1 MIPHIKVYNDPV
13 IPHIKVYNPSCKCN
27 KVQYC
32 AIFRMVKRRIVQPVC
47 NKSVLVSGNDAIR
60 FQDHSGLNTEGYR
73 AIQWFTFQS
82 ISANKSINPQWFV
95 FRKCAGVRK
104 KF

>member
-1 MIPHIKVYNDPV
+1 MIPDIKVYNDPV
-13 IPHIKVYNPSCKCN
+13 IPHKKVYNPSCKCN
-27 KVQYC
+27 KVQYS
-32 AIFRMVKRRIVQPVC
+32 AIFRMVIRRIVQAHC
-47 NKSVLVSGNDAIR
+47 NKSDLVSGNDAIC
-60 FQDHSGLNTEGYR
+60 FQNHSGLNTKGLG
-73 AIQWFTFQS
+73 AILWFAFQS